1 MNYRPLLTLGAAV
14 VVVCPVVFAQAPTGA
29 PLTETDLLKQ
39 IQALTPGNPNAPLP
53 TDPARPAGTPK
64 KTDAP
69 GASLFGNGPG
79 DPLKFSTGNDK
90 PADAAADAT
99 ATDDK
104 KAKGP
109 TEITALEANFDQ
121 KANIAIFIG
130 EVVVKDPEFNVI
142 CDKLTAYLKH
152 EEKPKVKP
160 GGATA
165 TPKPGTPATSPRPAT
180 PSPAS
185 APNGSATPAP
195 KGGQL
200 DHAIAVTTSDRRV
213 IITQD
218 KVEADGNITHSI
230 GKGDRATYDANTGD
244 VVLYGTPDAV
254 QGTNHV
260 QATDPATIIT
270 LNRDGRMKA
279 VGPHKTTIVDTS
291 RNDPKNPDGST
302 PAPGSSPRPAATP
315 RQ

>member
-1 MNYRPLLTLGAAV
+1 VNYRPFLTLSAAIV
-14 VVVCPVVFAQAPTGA
+14 ICPVVFAQAPA
-29 PLTETDLLKQ
+29 EKPLTEIDLLKQ
-39 IQALTPGNPNAPLP
+39 IEALTPGSPNAPLP
-53 TDPARPAGTPK
+53 ADPRPAGAPK
-64 KTDAP
+64 KNDAS

-79 DPLKFSTGNDK
+79 DPLKFSTAKEK
-90 PADAAADAT
+90 PADAAGDAT
-99 ATDDK
+99 TTDDK

-152 EEKPKVKP
+152 EEKPKAKP
-160 GGATA
+160 GAPGT
-165 TPKPGTPATSPRPAT
+165 TPKAGTPAASSKPGTPSPTAT
-180 PSPAS
+180 
-185 APNGSATPAP
+185 GTPAP
-195 KGGQL
+195 KDGQL
-200 DHAIAVTTSDRRV
+200 DHAIAITTSDRRV

-218 KVEADGNITHSI
+218 KLEADGTITHSI
-230 GKGDRATYDANTGD
+230 GKGDRATYDANTGE
-244 VVLYGTPDAV
+244 VVLYGSPDAV
-254 QGTNHV
+254 KGTNHV
-260 QATDPATIIT
+260 QATDPTTIIT

-279 VGPHKTTIVDTS
+279 VGPHKTTIVDMS